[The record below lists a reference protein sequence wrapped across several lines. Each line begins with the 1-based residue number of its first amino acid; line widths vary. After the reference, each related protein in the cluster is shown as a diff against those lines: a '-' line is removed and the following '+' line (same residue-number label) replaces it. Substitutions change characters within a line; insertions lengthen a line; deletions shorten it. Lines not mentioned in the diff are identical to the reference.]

1 MARRPAQAVVLLLA
15 LGAGCSRPR
24 TAPVAAPVD
33 AGHAARVLQL
43 MPITTSS
50 AVARDAFLEGRRLS
64 DNNRQSESLSKF
76 HEAVTADPDFA
87 LAWSYMGYVLTGD
100 EGLAMVRRAQ
110 RLSAKLPEGERLW
123 IELQLARVEGRQ
135 DDATRVAQQLVLVIP
150 DEWRV
155 LFEMAQMA
163 YDRRDFER
171 ATAGYRRAM
180 SLSVELSSSCLG
192 FNNLG
197 YAQAMIGHLDQA
209 ISALTKCVAFNPS
222 EPNPWDSLGEIQLAA
237 GRFEESRE
245 SFGKALALSKA
256 FVEAERG
263 IAAVEFAQDR
273 YDAGQASL
281 VRARQSALRS
291 TERASIDLA
300 VAWATLAHGDEKAA
314 FATID
319 RAEKELH
326 REKVPAYWV
335 ADVAATRAAMLNLL
349 GRHAA
354 VVALVGPQL
363 TALQKADAG
372 SELASIVRH
381 RLHAEL
387 VMAQAK
393 TDLPA
398 ARRTLA
404 LLTQEIATNTATI
417 EVDALGR
424 RARAAVARASGDDES
439 ALTELAGCELLGL
452 SEYTLDDRVKPHD
465 TRCLLDRAEL
475 LTTLHR
481 EGAAPIVQR
490 LSGFASR
497 DPVDVLVRQ
506 RALGLRKLAK

>member
-1 MARRPAQAVVLLLA
+1 L
-15 LGAGCSRPR
+15 
-24 TAPVAAPVD
+24 VD
-33 AGHAARVLQL
+33 AGHVARALLL

-50 AVARDAFLEGRRLS
+50 EVAREAFLEGRRLS
-64 DNNRQSESLSKF
+64 DNNRQSESLAKF
-76 HEAVTADPDFA
+76 SEAVAADPDFA
-87 LAWSYMGYVLTGD
+87 LAWSYMGSVTAGD

-110 RLSAKLPEGERLW
+110 GLSAKLPEGERLW
-123 IELQLARVEGRQ
+123 VELQLARVEGRQ
-135 DDATRVAQQLVLVIP
+135 DDAIALARQLVLVIP

-197 YAQAMIGHLDQA
+197 YAQAMIGHLEQA
-209 ISALTKCVAFNPS
+209 ISALTKCVALNPS

-256 FVEAERG
+256 FIEAERG
-263 IAAVEFAQDR
+263 IAAVEFAQGR
-273 YDAGQASL
+273 YEAGQASL
-281 VRARQSALRS
+281 ARARADALRS

-314 FATID
+314 FAALE
-319 RAEKELH
+319 RAERELK

-335 ADVAATRAAMLNLL
+335 ADVAASRAAMLNLV
-349 GRHAA
+349 GRRAA
-354 VVALVGPQL
+354 AAALVGPQL
-363 TALQKADAG
+363 AALEKADRV
-372 SELASIVRH
+372 SELAGIVRH
-381 RLHAEL
+381 RLHAEQVL
-387 VMAQAK
+387 ALAK

-398 ARRTLA
+398 SRRA
-404 LLTQEIATNTATI
+404 LDVLLEEIAANTATI

-424 RARAAVARASGDDES
+424 RARAAVLEASGDHDG
-439 ALTELAGCELLGL
+439 ALGELAGCQLLGL

-475 LTTLHR
+475 LIALHR
-481 EGAAPIVQR
+481 DGADPLLER
-490 LSGFASR
+490 LATFASR
-497 DPVDVLVRQ
+497 DPVDVLVQQ
-506 RALGLRKLAK
+506 RAIALRKRSK